1 MLGRLGAVFS
11 VLALLLGFVA
21 APYNHVHTSARGV
34 SDAHDH
40 HSPRATLLHAHV
52 TPHSGDHDSHHTPVE
67 GDQDAEQ
74 KIWSVG
80 GFVFQPASTARA
92 PLPALP
98 ASPVAHAPSPDS
110 WVGVIVTQPGAHGP
124 PFIAGFH
131 LRGPP
136 SAPAVVS

>member
-1 MLGRLGAVFS
+1 MLGRLGAASS

-21 APYNHVHTSARGV
+21 APYTHVHQSARGP

-40 HSPRATLLHAHV
+40 SRPATLLHAHV
-52 TPHSGDHDSHHTPVE
+52 TPHSGDHDSHHPPVE

-80 GFVFQPASTARA
+80 GFVFHPASAAHA
-92 PLPALP
+92 PVPALP
-98 ASPVAHAPSPDS
+98 TFTVAHGPSPDS
-110 WVGVIVTQPGAHGP
+110 WVGVSVTHPGAHGP
-124 PFIAGFH
+124 PSIAGFS